1 MTKIHIHLYNPTTDS
16 RQGIEEARKETP
28 KQEPVQ
34 AAHPE
39 PELPEPITD
48 KTTETTVEETAAGE
62 GSAPQIVKE
71 SPKAARIRRNV
82 RKVEGRRNQRTI
94 FLDDDTDEKL
104 EAIKRAV
111 NRGREKATKGTF
123 ISIIDLLN
131 LAAREFVERNYKDIC
146 GE

>member
-1 MTKIHIHLYNPTTDS
+1 MTKVHIHLYTSMNDA

-28 KQEPVQ
+28 KQEPMQ
-34 AAHPE
+34 TAQPE
-39 PELPEPITD
+39 PELPESAA
-48 KTTETTVEETAAGE
+48 EETGTVTEKQARE
-62 GSAPQIVKE
+62 ESAPQTAKE
-71 SPKAARIRRNV
+71 SPKAARIRWNV

-94 FLDDDTDEKL
+94 FLDDDTAEKL
-104 EAIKRAV
+104 EDIKRIV

>member
-1 MTKIHIHLYNPTTDS
+1 MNDA
-16 RQGIEEARKETP
+16 RQGIEEAKKETP

-34 AAHPE
+34 TAQPE
-39 PELPEPITD
+39 PELPEAVADETG
-48 KTTETTVEETAAGE
+48 TVTEKHMAGE
-62 GSAPQIVKE
+62 GSASQTVKE

-94 FLDDDTDEKL
+94 FLDDDTAEKL
-104 EAIKRAV
+104 EDIKRIV

>member
-1 MTKIHIHLYNPTTDS
+1 MNDA

-34 AAHPE
+34 AAQPE
-39 PELPEPITD
+39 PELPEPVAD
-48 KTTETTVEETAAGE
+48 ETESVTEETGTGE
-62 GSAPQIVKE
+62 GSAPEKEKE

-82 RKVEGRRNQRTI
+82 RKVENRRNQRTV
-94 FLDDDTDEKL
+94 FLEDDTVKKL
-104 EAIKRAV
+104 EDIKRVV
-111 NRGREKATKGTF
+111 NWGREKATKGTF
-123 ISIIDLLN
+123 ISVIDLLS

>member
-1 MTKIHIHLYNPTTDS
+1 MARQRFSLEETMNDA
-16 RQGIEEARKETP
+16 RQGIEEAKKETP

-34 AAHPE
+34 AAQPE
-39 PELPEPITD
+39 PGLPEPVAD
-48 KTTETTVEETAAGE
+48 EKESAAEEAGE
-62 GSAPQIVKE
+62 GEGNAPEKAKE

-94 FLDDDTDEKL
+94 FLDDDTAEKL
-104 EAIKRAV
+104 EDIKRIV

>member
-1 MTKIHIHLYNPTTDS
+1 MAKNRFSLDETMNDAKQS
-16 RQGIEEARKETP
+16 IEEAKKETP

-34 AAHPE
+34 AAQPE
-39 PELPEPITD
+39 PELPEPVSD
-48 KTTETTVEETAAGE
+48 ETESAAEETGTGE
-62 GSAPQIVKE
+62 GSALEKAKE

-94 FLDDDTDEKL
+94 FLDDDTAEKL
-104 EAIKRAV
+104 EDIKRIV

>member
-1 MTKIHIHLYNPTTDS
+1 MTKVHIHLYTSMNDA

-28 KQEPVQ
+28 KQEPMQ
-34 AAHPE
+34 TAQPE
-39 PELPEPITD
+39 PELPEPAA
-48 KTTETTVEETAAGE
+48 EETGTVTEKQARE
-62 GSAPQIVKE
+62 ESAPQTAKE

-94 FLDDDTDEKL
+94 FLDDDTAEKL
-104 EAIKRAV
+104 EDIKRIV

>member
-1 MTKIHIHLYNPTTDS
+1 MNDA

-34 AAHPE
+34 AAQPE
-39 PELPEPITD
+39 PELPEPVAD
-48 KTTETTVEETAAGE
+48 ETESVTEETGVGE
-62 GSAPQIVKE
+62 GSAATEKSKE

-82 RKVEGRRNQRTI
+82 RKVDGRRYQRTI
-94 FLDDDTDEKL
+94 FLDDDTDRKL
-104 EAIKRAV
+104 EEIKRIV
-111 NRGREKATKGTF
+111 NQGREKATKGTF
-123 ISIIDLLN
+123 VSIIDLLN

>member
-1 MTKIHIHLYNPTTDS
+1 MAKNRFSLDETMNDAKQS
-16 RQGIEEARKETP
+16 IEEAKKETP

-34 AAHPE
+34 TVQPE
-39 PELPEPITD
+39 TELPEAVED
-48 KTTETTVEETAAGE
+48 ETESAAEETGTRE
-62 GSAPQIVKE
+62 GSAPEKAKE
-71 SPKAARIRRNV
+71 SPKAARIRKNV

-94 FLDDDTDEKL
+94 FLDDDTAEKL
-104 EAIKRAV
+104 EDIKRIV